1 MPLLKISRISS
12 RRGFT
17 EVSNSRMAIALLAV
31 IAVFLTSVGMTLTVF
46 SYGVDTVDQS
56 PDTTIIEEED

>member
-1 MPLLKISRISS
+1 
-12 RRGFT
+12 
-17 EVSNSRMAIALLAV
+17 MAIALLAV
-31 IAVFLTSVGMTLTVF
+31 IAVFLMSVGMTLTVF